1 MLSFDN
7 VSLADRS
14 ISDMLDDHGPR
25 IGAHLQALVKLAPP
39 GTVDGFL
46 GQVVVDE
53 TGDSTGTITVPNNEG
68 GTETTEMVKST
79 GRWVPKDFAE
89 QWESN
94 KDGLVDEM
102 VDSLNQAQQQSE
114 AAGQQP
120 EAMVGMI
127 TMVANSAL
135 DPMLAATTQAEFDQ
149 AIMGIMAMLPN
160 MSGNVGPGG
169 AEVELNLELE

>member
-1 MLSFDN
+1 
-7 VSLADRS
+7 
-14 ISDMLDDHGPR
+14 MLDDHGPR

-39 GTVDGFL
+39 GSVDAFL
-46 GQVVVDE
+46 GQMVVND
-53 TGDSTGTITVPNNEG
+53 TSDSTGTITVPNNEG
-68 GTETTEMVKST
+68 GTESTEMVKYA

-89 QWESN
+89 NWESN
-94 KDGLVDEM
+94 KNGLIDKM
-102 VDSLNQAQQQSE
+102 VDSLNQAKQQSE

-120 EAMVGMI
+120 EALVGMFA
-127 TMVANSAL
+127 MMANSAI